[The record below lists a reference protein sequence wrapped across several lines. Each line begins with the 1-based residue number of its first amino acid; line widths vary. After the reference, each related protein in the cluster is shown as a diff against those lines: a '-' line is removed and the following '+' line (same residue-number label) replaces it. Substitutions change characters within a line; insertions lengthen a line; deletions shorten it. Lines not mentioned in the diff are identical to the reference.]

1 MVIPGADSVQFTG
14 RVPVIHLEGRL
25 PVLDTP
31 LVQSLGLRDGQ
42 VVRPTV
48 EVRDGQVMLL
58 LNGQAI
64 PVPPQLR
71 LAAGER
77 PWWQVSV
84 DARGRATL
92 SPLASPPSDPNGQG
106 AEALSS
112 GAGAPGGT
120 ASRLEQLA
128 LRPPSSAALQALLQP
143 GALQALLQSAA
154 GTELG
159 AQLARAVGAWPQMG
173 ALTGEGLRRLVRQSA
188 GGPEGALVRG
198 EAAGDDL
205 KSLLRGLLEAVP
217 PTPVAVQSSAHS
229 SAHAAATPS
238 LLREAIDDLES
249 RQLRAALERVDG
261 REAMFSMLLPFADSE
276 PVEVRWSHARE
287 VAPDGRRA
295 PWVVE
300 LHTDSNRFGKVWMRT
315 RISEGV
321 DVDLV
326 MWAEQAELAAR
337 ARTGSSSLASWL
349 GQAGLRMTGLQ
360 VIHGSRPALEADAPL
375 GPGLGAGRL
384 VDLQA

>member
-1 MVIPGADSVQFTG
+1 MVVPGADSVQFTG

-31 LVQSLGLRDGQ
+31 MAQSLGLRDGQ
-42 VVRPTV
+42 VVRPAV
-48 EVRDGQVMLL
+48 EVRDGQMMLML
-58 LNGQAI
+58 QGQAI

-84 DARGRATL
+84 DARGRAILT
-92 SPLASPPSDPNGQG
+92 PLGTPPADPNGQG
-106 AEALSS
+106 A
-112 GAGAPGGT
+112 GASPAGPGGVGGT

-128 LRPPSSAALQALLQP
+128 LRPPASQALQTLLQP

-159 AQLARAVGAWPQMG
+159 AQIARAVGAWPPMG
-173 ALTGEGLRRLVRQSA
+173 ALTPDGLRRLVRQSA
-188 GGPEGALVRG
+188 AGPEGALLRG

-205 KSLLRGLLEAVP
+205 KSLLRGLLEAGP
-217 PTPVAVQSSAHS
+217 ASPVAAQSP
-229 SAHAAATPS
+229 ATQS
-238 LLREAIDDLES
+238 LLREAVDEIES
-249 RQLRAALERVDG
+249 RQLQAALERLEG
-261 REAMFSMLLPFADSE
+261 REAMLSMLLPFADAE
-276 PVEVRWSHARE
+276 PVEVRWSHARQ
-287 VAPDGRRA
+287 ASPDGRRA

-300 LHTDSNRFGKVWMRT
+300 LHTDSSRFGKVWMRT
-315 RISEGV
+315 RISDGTQ
-321 DVDLV
+321 VDLV

-337 ARTGSSSLASWL
+337 ARAGSASLAAWL
-349 GQAGLRMTGLQ
+349 GEAGLRMTGLQ
-360 VIHGSRPALEADAPL
+360 VIHGSRPALEADAPI

-384 VDLQA
+384 IDLQA

>member
-31 LVQSLGLRDGQ
+31 MVQSLGLRDGQ

-58 LNGQAI
+58 LHGQAI

-92 SPLASPPSDPNGQG
+92 SPLVSPPADPNGPG
-106 AEALSS
+106 AEALAA
-112 GAGAPGGT
+112 AGAPGGT

-128 LRPPSSAALQALLQP
+128 LRPPSSVALQTLLQP
-143 GALQALLQSAA
+143 GTLQALLQSAA

-159 AQLARAVGAWPQMG
+159 AHLARAVGAWPQMG

-188 GGPEGALVRG
+188 GGPEGALARG

-217 PTPVAVQSSAHS
+217 SAPAAVQSSAHS
-229 SAHAAATPS
+229 AATPS

-249 RQLRAALERVDG
+249 RQLHAALERVDG
-261 REAMFSMLLPFADSE
+261 REAMLSMLLPFADSE
-276 PVEVRWSHARE
+276 PVELRWSHARE

-300 LHTDSNRFGKVWMRT
+300 LHTNSSRFGKVWMRT

-337 ARTGSSSLASWL
+337 ARTGSSSLATWL

-360 VIHGSRPALEADAPL
+360 VIHGSRPALKADAPL
-375 GPGLGAGRL
+375 GPGPGLGAGRL

>member
-31 LVQSLGLRDGQ
+31 MAQSLGLRDGQ
-42 VVRPTV
+42 VVRPAV
-48 EVRDGQVMLL
+48 EVRDGQVMLML
-58 LNGQAI
+58 QGQAI
-64 PVPPQLR
+64 AVPPQLR

-92 SPLASPPSDPNGQG
+92 SPLAAPPADPNAPGP
-106 AEALSS
+106 EALPGGS
-112 GAGAPGGT
+112 GGT

-128 LRPPSSAALQALLQP
+128 LRPPSSLALQTLLQP
-143 GALQALLQSAA
+143 GALQALMQSAA

-159 AQLARAVGAWPQMG
+159 AQLARAIGAWPQMG
-173 ALTGEGLRRLVRQSA
+173 ALTGEGLRRLVRQAAS
-188 GGPEGALVRG
+188 GPEGALSRG
-198 EAAGDDL
+198 EVAGPDL
-205 KSLLRGLLEAVP
+205 KSVLRGLLEAAPASPSATP
-217 PTPVAVQSSAHS
+217 P
-229 SAHAAATPS
+229 AATQS
-238 LLREAIDDLES
+238 LLREAVDDLES
-249 RQLRAALERVDG
+249 RQLHAALERVEG
-261 REAMFSMLLPFADSE
+261 REAMLSMLLPFADAE

-300 LHTDSNRFGKVWMRT
+300 LHTDSSRFGKVWMRT
-315 RISEGV
+315 RISEGTQ
-321 DVDLV
+321 VDLV

-337 ARTGSSSLASWL
+337 ARAGSASLAAWL
-349 GQAGLRMTGLQ
+349 GEAGLRMTGLQ
-360 VIHGSRPALEADAPL
+360 VIHGSRPALEADAPI

-384 VDLQA
+384 IDLQA